1 MFNFELSVKIL
12 LSVIIEL
19 RERDKKNGFL
29 RKKWKIHSISFPFL
43 PNWEKTEQLFNQ
55 ALNKVLADLQ
65 NQNYEIIDVQLSTGL
80 TTCWEATARYLIL
93 YKKSKGIKNGNDN
106 ALVWFKCR

>member
-43 PNWEKTEQLFNQ
+43 PNWEKN
-55 ALNKVLADLQ
+55 
-65 NQNYEIIDVQLSTGL
+65 
-80 TTCWEATARYLIL
+80 
-93 YKKSKGIKNGNDN
+93 
-106 ALVWFKCR
+106 